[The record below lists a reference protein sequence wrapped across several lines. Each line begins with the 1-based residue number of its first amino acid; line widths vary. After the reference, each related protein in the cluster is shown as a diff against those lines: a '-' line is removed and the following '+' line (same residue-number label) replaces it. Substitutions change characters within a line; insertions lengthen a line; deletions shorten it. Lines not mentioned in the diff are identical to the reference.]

1 MSNRSPSTPSRVAA
15 VTTALALTAGLGVA
29 AVVIPSSAAPV
40 GDPDSLGRR
49 VLGPNLVDN
58 GGFGHGFTDW
68 DVTSG
73 SGDVLGIT
81 DGGVWG
87 SRRAAVLHLRAASAT
102 LRDLRATAPTSAPG
116 VQYQVSAWVRAT
128 GAPVQ
133 GAFRLYEWKGDR
145 VASVTGERFTAGSDS
160 WRQVAFLAEPS
171 EARSTLQVSL
181 TAFRSSGVSGL
192 KVDRVRVHP
201 VKGTSPSPS
210 PTPTESPTPSQPA
223 PTTSAPEPQPSPTS
237 SPTEVPADGSTL
249 FGASVDQ
256 EGRSWSQALADSNAA
271 YGGMEVVRVFY
282 PGLPSRWPGRAGEVG
297 GPVVVSFKA
306 NPSDVLAGRHDTYL
320 AEWFRTA
327 PRDRDIWWSYW
338 HEPEDNVESG
348 DFTAQQ
354 WRDAY
359 RRIAGLADAAGNPQ
373 LHNTVILMCWTASPK
388 SGRSVSSFFPGAD
401 VVEAMGWDCY
411 AHSTSPYAN
420 PEDMYGKAFAAT
432 RELGLPFGVAE
443 TGARLGVDDATGSKR
458 GDWLRSI
465 GSWLLERD
473 AAFACY
479 WDAVATG
486 GDYRLLD
493 EPSKQAWREVTTTYG
508 SHLAR

>member
-1 MSNRSPSTPSRVAA
+1 MSNRRPSTPSRVAA
-15 VTTALALTAGLGVA
+15 VTTALALAAGLGVA

-40 GDPDSLGRR
+40 GDPDFLGRR

-68 DVTSG
+68 DVTG
-73 SGDVLGIT
+73 RDRDLLGIAN
-81 DGGVWG
+81 GGVWG
-87 SRRAAVLHLRAASAT
+87 SRRAAVIHLRAASAT
-102 LRDLRATAPTSAPG
+102 LRDLRATAPVSVPG

-128 GAPVQ
+128 GAPVR
-133 GAFRLYEWKGDR
+133 GALRLHEWRGGR
-145 VASVTGERFTAGSDS
+145 VASVTGERFTAGSDH
-160 WRQVAFLAEPS
+160 WQQVAFLAEPG

-181 TAFRSSGVSGL
+181 SAFGPIGGSGL

-201 VKGTSPSPS
+201 VKGTEPSPSPS
-210 PTPTESPTPSQPA
+210 PTESTSQPG
-223 PTTSAPEPQPSPTS
+223 PTTSAPEPEPSPTIV
-237 SPTEVPADGSTL
+237 PTEDPTARGTL

-282 PGLPSRWPGRAGEVG
+282 SGLPSRWPSRAGEVD

-306 NPSDVLAGRHDTYL
+306 NPSDVLAGRHDAYL
-320 AEWFRTA
+320 TEWFRTA

-354 WRDAY
+354 WREAY
-359 RRIAGLADAAGNPQ
+359 RRIAGLAGAAGNPR

-388 SGRSVSSFFPGAD
+388 SGRSVSSYFPGAD
-401 VVEAMGWDCY
+401 VVETMGWDCY

-420 PEDMYGKAFAAT
+420 PEDMYGKALATT
-432 RELGLPFGVAE
+432 RELGLSFGVAE
-443 TGARLGVDDATGSKR
+443 TGARLGVDDASGSKR
-458 GDWLRSI
+458 GAWLRSI
-465 GSWLLERD
+465 GSWLLDRD
-473 AAFACY
+473 AAFVCY
-479 WDAVATG
+479 WDAVASG
-486 GDYRLLD
+486 YDYRLLD
-493 EPSKQAWREVTTTYG
+493 EPSKLAWREVTTTYG
-508 SHLAR
+508 SHQVG